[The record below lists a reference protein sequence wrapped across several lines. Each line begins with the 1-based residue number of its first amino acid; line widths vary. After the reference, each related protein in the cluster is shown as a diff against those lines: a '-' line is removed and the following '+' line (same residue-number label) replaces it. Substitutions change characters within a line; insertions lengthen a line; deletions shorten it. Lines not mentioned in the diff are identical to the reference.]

1 MEEKKC
7 PPFAELYAPL
17 SDVDAYLARI
27 GYTADRRAD
36 FSTLC
41 ALMACQLDAIPFEN
55 LDVFHGRLEPDLGT
69 EALFDKL
76 IRRRRGGYCF
86 ELNGLFWRLLEALGF
101 TCSCGVGRIAFG
113 RDHLTP
119 PAHRVIF
126 LEIGGTRYFCDVGF
140 GGPIPASPLP
150 MTEGEIHTC
159 TAGRRYRFF
168 RDGGETTLFVEREG
182 RFVPM
187 LIFDERPR
195 EPVDF
200 VPLNCFCARSPA
212 QPFRGRQMV
221 WRMARDGRRSID
233 GDLLR
238 VERKGVTEETVL
250 DTETALREALLTHF
264 GIDYPGELR
273 EWRK

>member
-1 MEEKKC
+1 MEEKIKS
-7 PPFAELYAPL
+7 PFAALYAPL
-17 SDVDAYLARI
+17 PDADAYLARI
-27 GYTADRRAD
+27 GYTGGRCAD
-36 FSTLC
+36 FPTLC
-41 ALMACQLDAIPFEN
+41 SLMTCQLDAIPFEN

-86 ELNGLFWRLLEALGF
+86 ELNGLFWRLLEAMGF
-101 TCSCGVGRIAFG
+101 TCFCGIGRIAFG
-113 RDHLTP
+113 RGYLTP

-126 LEIGGTRYFCDVGF
+126 VEIGGIRYFCDVGF

-150 MTEGEIHTC
+150 MTEGVTHTC
-159 TAGRRYRFF
+159 AAGRRYRFL
-168 RDGGETTLFVEREG
+168 RHGEETTLSVERDGE
-182 RFVPM
+182 FVPM

-195 EPVDF
+195 DPVDF
-200 VPLNCFCARSPA
+200 VPLNCFCARSPV
-212 QPFRGRQMV
+212 QPFLGRQMI

-238 VERKGVTEETVL
+238 VTRNGVTEETVL
-250 DTETALREALLTHF
+250 ATEAALREALLTHF

-273 EWRK
+273 LWR

>member
-1 MEEKKC
+1 MEERKH

-17 SDVDAYLARI
+17 PDVDAYLARI
-27 GYTADRRAD
+27 GYTGDRRAD
-36 FSTLC
+36 LPTLC
-41 ALMACQLDAIPFEN
+41 ALMTCQLDAIPFEN
-55 LDVFHGRLEPDLGT
+55 LDVFHGRTEPELGT

-101 TCSCGVGRIAFG
+101 TCACGIGRIAFG
-113 RDHLTP
+113 RDHLAP

-126 LEIGGTRYFCDVGF
+126 VEIDGARYFCDVGF
-140 GGPIPASPLP
+140 GGPTPASPLP
-150 MTEGEIHTC
+150 MTEGVTHTC
-159 TAGRRYRFF
+159 SAGRCYRFSC
-168 RDGGETTLFVEREG
+168 DGGETTLFVERAG
-182 RFVPM
+182 RFVPL

-195 EPVDF
+195 DPVDF

-212 QPFRGRQMV
+212 QPFLGRQMV
-221 WRMARDGRRSID
+221 WRMAREGRRSID

-238 VERKGVTEETVL
+238 VERNGVTEETLL

-264 GIDYPGELR
+264 GIDYPGEIR
-273 EWRK
+273 AWRK